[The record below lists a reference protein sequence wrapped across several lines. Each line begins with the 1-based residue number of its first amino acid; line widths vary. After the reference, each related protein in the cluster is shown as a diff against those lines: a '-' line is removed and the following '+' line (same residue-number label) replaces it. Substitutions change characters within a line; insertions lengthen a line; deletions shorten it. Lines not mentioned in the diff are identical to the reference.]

1 MRNKTKIDFGFN
13 NTKYL
18 IFSLLFFTV
27 AVFLETTMLKTEEYK
42 IDNHKIETQLHKLEK
57 QIDIIINDF
66 SQIVKEKKYLQK
78 PEVSTWSIDGKYT
91 HIEESGFSILI
102 YENDTLRYWTGN
114 NVPAPYLL
122 SGALFNIDKIIK
134 SENAW
139 YEVRAHNEQN
149 FSIIGLIKI
158 KNNYSYENKYLQNNF
173 RKELEIPSSVK
184 LSSIP
189 VTQGKN
195 IKDSNGDYVFSLVP
209 VNRVNPV
216 QNISGITAI
225 MYFLSFSFLLLFIN
239 QIFLTLSQKKHSY
252 FTIFGIS
259 LLLITA
265 RYFMII
271 YKFPFFFYSL
281 NFFTPEIY
289 AGNEIFPFLGD
300 LLMNSMLLLF
310 FAINIF
316 RIFPVDK
323 LFEKAHKKSD
333 KFIYL
338 FVSVLVIA
346 AAFYLKFTANTIHS
360 LVMNSNISFEIHKIL
375 EFNTF
380 SLTAYLI
387 IAILLSSYIVLT
399 DRILKI
405 FPHFVSFKSI
415 RITLLLSII
424 FVAFLEL
431 IISHEPDILTYLL
444 FVLITITITII
455 RFFKNEYNY
464 LTLVTLI
471 LFVSVYTV
479 IFISINVNI
488 KEQDIQQALINQL
501 IDERDDVAELLL
513 HDLDKKLENDT
524 VLFNKLINIVPD
536 QKLIIYDY
544 LNRKFFVG
552 FWKKY
557 KLTITLCGNSSSYN
571 PANQADN
578 CSSWYANELDKFG
591 HKIDNTNFWFLDEG
605 NGSITYLGFYRVP
618 QSIDDRNL
626 TIYIRLVEKLVP
638 NILGYPELL
647 IDESNRTESVFDKYS
662 YAKYSYGELISKS
675 GKFPYDLADK
685 QFIIDSDKGFIEKES
700 YRHFIFSNKTGT
712 RIVLS
717 KELPRAVDTVIS
729 FAYVFV
735 LYNIIVILSILIIN
749 YKFLVK
755 ELKPDFKNKI
765 KFSMIL
771 ILFISFILFG
781 TGTIFYANTQEK
793 QIRNKEM
800 TEKIQSVLTELE
812 HKLNVEKKLTSD
824 WKTIGYDHL
833 DELLLKFSQVFFTD
847 INLYDLDGIL
857 LATSRPEIF
866 QKGLVGKQIN
876 QNAYT
881 ELALNGKAQ
890 FIQKESIGELTYSS
904 IYIPLKNI
912 ENNVIA
918 YINLPYFTSDNNLQ
932 KNISNLLITTI
943 NIYVVLFLLTIL
955 LAFIISNQITK
966 PLRMLQNKFKA
977 VQLGKKQQEI
987 VYEKEDEV
995 GQLVKEYNLMVTKLE
1010 ESVRQ
1015 LAESERESA
1024 WREMAK
1030 QIAHEIK
1037 NPLTPMKLSVQLLQR
1052 SWKDNKEDFEK
1063 RLQNVSLTLIEQID
1077 TLSSIASEFSAF
1089 AKMPK
1094 PHDEE
1099 VDISAKLRT
1108 VIQLFENTKNI
1119 SITTNFHQNDSVKIF
1134 ADKEQ
1139 LSRVFINIIKNG
1151 IQSIPEGVQGKIF
1164 VEVKTYGNNVKV
1176 TIEDNGSGIPDDRK
1190 DKLFQP
1196 SFTTKTKGMGMGLAI
1211 VKNIINNA
1219 NGEIWFESEQG
1230 KGTKFFVEF
1239 PTI

>member
-1 MRNKTKIDFGFN
+1 M
-13 NTKYL
+13 
-18 IFSLLFFTV
+18 
-27 AVFLETTMLKTEEYK
+27 
-42 IDNHKIETQLHKLEK
+42 
-57 QIDIIINDF
+57 
-66 SQIVKEKKYLQK
+66 
-78 PEVSTWSIDGKYT
+78 
-91 HIEESGFSILI
+91 
-102 YENDTLRYWTGN
+102 
-114 NVPAPYLL
+114 
-122 SGALFNIDKIIK
+122 
-134 SENAW
+134 
-139 YEVRAHNEQN
+139 
-149 FSIIGLIKI
+149 
-158 KNNYSYENKYLQNNF
+158 
-173 RKELEIPSSVK
+173 
-184 LSSIP
+184 
-189 VTQGKN
+189 
-195 IKDSNGDYVFSLVP
+195 
-209 VNRVNPV
+209 
-216 QNISGITAI
+216 
-225 MYFLSFSFLLLFIN
+225 
-239 QIFLTLSQKKHSY
+239 
-252 FTIFGIS
+252 
-259 LLLITA
+259 
-265 RYFMII
+265 
-271 YKFPFFFYSL
+271 
-281 NFFTPEIY
+281 
-289 AGNEIFPFLGD
+289 
-300 LLMNSMLLLF
+300 
-310 FAINIF
+310 
-316 RIFPVDK
+316 
-323 LFEKAHKKSD
+323 
-333 KFIYL
+333 
-338 FVSVLVIA
+338 
-346 AAFYLKFTANTIHS
+346 
-360 LVMNSNISFEIHKIL
+360 
-375 EFNTF
+375 
-380 SLTAYLI
+380 
-387 IAILLSSYIVLT
+387 
-399 DRILKI
+399 
-405 FPHFVSFKSI
+405 
-415 RITLLLSII
+415 
-424 FVAFLEL
+424 
-431 IISHEPDILTYLL
+431 
-444 FVLITITITII
+444 
-455 RFFKNEYNY
+455 
-464 LTLVTLI
+464 
-471 LFVSVYTV
+471 
-479 IFISINVNI
+479 
-488 KEQDIQQALINQL
+488 
-501 IDERDDVAELLL
+501 
-513 HDLDKKLENDT
+513 
-524 VLFNKLINIVPD
+524 
-536 QKLIIYDY
+536 
-544 LNRKFFVG
+544 
-552 FWKKY
+552 
-557 KLTITLCGNSSSYN
+557 
-571 PANQADN
+571 
-578 CSSWYANELDKFG
+578 
-591 HKIDNTNFWFLDEG
+591 
-605 NGSITYLGFYRVP
+605 
-618 QSIDDRNL
+618 
-626 TIYIRLVEKLVP
+626 
-638 NILGYPELL
+638 
-647 IDESNRTESVFDKYS
+647 
-662 YAKYSYGELISKS
+662 
-675 GKFPYDLADK
+675 
-685 QFIIDSDKGFIEKES
+685 
-700 YRHFIFSNKTGT
+700 
-712 RIVLS
+712 
-717 KELPRAVDTVIS
+717 
-729 FAYVFV
+729 
-735 LYNIIVILSILIIN
+735 
-749 YKFLVK
+749 
-755 ELKPDFKNKI
+755 KPDFKNKI

-812 HKLNVEKKLTSD
+812 HKLNVEKKLTSE

-918 YINLPYFTSDNNLQ
+918 YINLPYFTNDNNLQ

-943 NIYVVLFLLTIL
+943 NIYVVLFLLTLL
-955 LAFIISNQITK
+955 LAFVISNQITK

-977 VQLGKKQQEI
+977 VQLGKKHQEI
-987 VYEKEDEV
+987 LYEKEDEV

-1063 RLQNVSLTLIEQID
+1063 RLHNVSLTLIEQID